1 MYNYKIILFLI
12 LFYNFNLINGLNTT
26 NVDYYQIKRY
36 ENLDCTGEVMTFF
49 VFYESLIFSS
59 YLSIQFLCDNSNRDN
74 ITCAMV
80 SGYPD
85 GQKITNLE
93 NPIHISSTACSRGY
107 KLFYEKEFDY
117 NEKKYCVVSEYST
130 MSCEYRPILNFG
142 NIKNVCFKGKFYE
155 CSTLSFKERT
165 CGVLL
170 NKTIYDKE
178 PVVEIATYV
187 CMGDIK
193 YERSVVVHAVTIKGA
208 IDPNI
213 KGIYAPNLRPS
224 NGDYSL
230 ELEGEA
236 NFNPEYYYNSS
247 LSSSIYHQIYDIS
260 ITVVFIK
267 STLIFLLLKIIF

>member
-1 MYNYKIILFLI
+1 MK
-12 LFYNFNLINGLNTT
+12 INGLNTT

-36 ENLDCTGEVMTFF
+36 ENSDCTGEVMTFF

-85 GQKITNLE
+85 GQSITNLE

-142 NIKNVCFKGKFYE
+142 NIKNVCFKGKYYE

-230 ELEGEA
+230 DTDDQDY
-236 NFNPEYYYNSS
+236 NPEFYYNSS
-247 LSSSIYHQIYDIS
+247 LSSSLYHQILYFPI
-260 ITVVFIK
+260 IVIFIK
-267 STLIFLLLKIIF
+267 STLILLIF